1 MLYEIIIGYFF
12 IRFTAELLL
21 GGEEEE
27 EKHRVIKCRCDM
39 CSGIYILNK

>member
-1 MLYEIIIGYFF
+1 MYYILLTYFTV
-12 IRFTAELLL
+12 RFLGELLL
-21 GGEEEE
+21 GGEEE